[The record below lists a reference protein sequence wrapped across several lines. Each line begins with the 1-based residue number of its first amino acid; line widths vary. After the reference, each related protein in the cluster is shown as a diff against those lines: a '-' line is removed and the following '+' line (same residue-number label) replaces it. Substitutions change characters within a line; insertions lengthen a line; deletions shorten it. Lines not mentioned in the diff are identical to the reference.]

1 MDWTERYQ
9 NLSPIR
15 ESFKGALFLAEDK
28 QTLQTAVCRVLYHTT
43 AEHYQML
50 RSVSNPHLPKIFE
63 VIQEQDDAIV
73 VEEYIPG
80 ETLEERLKRGDAF
93 SLQDIV
99 SILYQLCEAL
109 QTVHARGIVH
119 RDIKPANILLNDRG
133 VVLID
138 FDAARRYQNS
148 SRKDTVYMGTEGYAA
163 PEQYGFAQTD
173 CRSDIY
179 SLGVVLRELCGE
191 APYHPLAFIIRR
203 CMAFDPA
210 NRYQSVDEI
219 IRALQASGL
228 TGQIAVPVPEPTPVF
243 IPASVRPVPAS
254 PKSSSVAKQIKRA
267 LAIVL
272 TVVLSLFAIIL
283 LLPNQHEVTPLDYLL
298 SKLVYLQLV
307 IFPAVILF
315 HLFGIWKWLPL
326 LNSSNKPLK
335 VLGVV
340 LYLFLF
346 LVAIIGFN
354 VLAYAFYSP
363 EALGIL
369 KTTTAQ

>member
-15 ESFKGALFLAEDK
+15 ESFKGALFLAQDK
-28 QTLQTAVCRVLYHTT
+28 QTLQTVVCRVLYHTT
-43 AEHYQML
+43 AEHYRML
-50 RSVSNPHLPKIFE
+50 RFVSNPHLPKIFE

-80 ETLEERLKRGDAF
+80 EMLEERLKRGEAF
-93 SLQDIV
+93 PLQDIV
-99 SILYQLCEAL
+99 DVLYQLCEAL
-109 QTVHARGIVH
+109 QSVHARGIVH
-119 RDIKPANILLNDRG
+119 RDIKPSNILLSDGRA
-133 VVLID
+133 VLID
-138 FDAARRYQNS
+138 FDAARRYQYSN
-148 SRKDTVYMGTEGYAA
+148 RKDTVYMGTEGYAA

-173 CRSDIY
+173 RRSDIY
-179 SLGVVLRELCGE
+179 SLGVVLREMCGE
-191 APYHPLAFIIRR
+191 APYHPLSFIIRR
-203 CMAFDPA
+203 CTAFDPA

-228 TGQIAVPVPEPTPVF
+228 TEQKPGCAHRQSAF
-243 IPASVRPVPAS
+243 VPAS
-254 PKSSSVAKQIKRA
+254 NEKSHSHAKQTKRT
-267 LAIVL
+267 LCITL
-272 TVVLSLFAIIL
+272 TVIFSLFAVVL

-340 LYLFLF
+340 LCLFLF
-346 LVAIIGFN
+346 LVTIIGFN
-354 VLAYAFYSP
+354 LLAYAFYSP
-363 EALGIL
+363 EALEIL
-369 KTTTAQ
+369 KTTAS

>member
-15 ESFKGALFLAEDK
+15 ESFKGALFLAQDK
-28 QTLQTAVCRVLYHTT
+28 QTLQTVVCRVLYHTT

-191 APYHPLAFIIRR
+191 APYHPLAFIIHR

-228 TGQIAVPVPEPTPVF
+228 TGQKPN
-243 IPASVRPVPAS
+243 SVLQQAAFVPAS
-254 PKSSSVAKQIKRA
+254 NKKSPSHAKQTKRT
-267 LAIVL
+267 LSITL
-272 TVVLSLFAIIL
+272 TVIFSLFTVAL
-283 LLPNQHEVTPLDYLL
+283 LFPNQHEVTPLDYLL

-363 EALGIL
+363 KALEIL